1 MAILPGLLRSG
12 PVDSSRSYQKIR
24 ERKEKSESGVL
35 LKDGGTVAFSSLSP
49 WERKGKLLL
58 FKSLHCKKEFKWKL
72 SGA

>member
-1 MAILPGLLRSG
+1 MLERKGTKERLAKRDPRDL
-12 PVDSSRSYQKIR
+12 R

-35 LKDGGTVAFSSLSP
+35 LKDGGTVAYSSLSP